1 MVEARRALLH
11 ALHGDAREARASC
24 LSYANKADCDVQYI
38 EAWSRI
44 FLGWAQRLLGLRE
57 ESRSCLEYSREFF
70 ARVNVPAGKIHC
82 ELELLA
88 LEGEAGKAGRARKR
102 LKALRARTTCGRG
115 ALKNPML
122 SARLLAYQVR
132 LILQEPD
139 PDYREAAS
147 LLVEAESYLAG
158 HRYQDLE
165 ILSRDLRRRLRREAL
180 PAPESGGLSPDLFR
194 DPAQGLEL
202 LESFLD
208 PVADLL
214 KRIEV
219 EIGEERAG
227 NLQKQLDELKEH
239 LQESRR
245 ALEEKPSS
253 PPVHPD
259 SIVGSSD
266 AMQQIRTLVRQVA
279 ASTLPVLV
287 RGETGTGKELV
298 ARAIHGESSRRE
310 APFVT
315 VNCGAIPRELLEAEL
330 LGYSR
335 GAFTGAEKDRPG
347 LLLSA
352 QGGTF
357 LFDEI
362 AELPLELQGKLLRI
376 LDGRRIRPLG
386 SSVEVELDVRFLSAS
401 SRDLGELIREG
412 KFRGDLFYRLNTFEM
427 IIPPLRERL
436 EDLPELVEH
445 FRVVAGGEIALPAFD
460 EDALRALAA
469 HSWPGNIRELRTIII
484 RLALKTPE
492 RIRAEDVRAL
502 LGETPARGMFPP
514 ALLRSR
520 PLDQLRSLLEKEYLV
535 QLHSTH
541 GGDLKAMAAHLGI
554 TLQGLYKRLKAL
566 GIRPRELPQ

>member
-1 MVEARRALLH
+1 
-11 ALHGDAREARASC
+11 
-24 LSYANKADCDVQYI
+24 
-38 EAWSRI
+38 
-44 FLGWAQRLLGLRE
+44 
-57 ESRSCLEYSREFF
+57 
-70 ARVNVPAGKIHC
+70 
-82 ELELLA
+82 
-88 LEGEAGKAGRARKR
+88 
-102 LKALRARTTCGRG
+102 
-115 ALKNPML
+115 
-122 SARLLAYQVR
+122 
-132 LILQEPD
+132 
-139 PDYREAAS
+139 
-147 LLVEAESYLAG
+147 
-158 HRYQDLE
+158 
-165 ILSRDLRRRLRREAL
+165 
-180 PAPESGGLSPDLFR
+180 
-194 DPAQGLEL
+194 
-202 LESFLD
+202 
-208 PVADLL
+208 
-214 KRIEV
+214 
-219 EIGEERAG
+219 
-227 NLQKQLDELKEH
+227 
-239 LQESRR
+239 
-245 ALEEKPSS
+245 
-253 PPVHPD
+253 
-259 SIVGSSD
+259 
-266 AMQQIRTLVRQVA
+266 MQQIRTLVRQVA

-298 ARAIHGESSRRE
+298 ARAIHGESSHRE

-335 GAFTGAEKDRPG
+335 GAFTGAERDHPG

-357 LFDEI
+357 LFD
-362 AELPLELQGKLLRI
+362 
-376 LDGRRIRPLG
+376 
-386 SSVEVELDVRFLSAS
+386 
-401 SRDLGELIREG
+401 
-412 KFRGDLFYRLNTFEM
+412 EM

-460 EDALRALAA
+460 ENALSALAA

-566 GIRPRELPQ
+566 GIRPRELPQKPQFGYDEPPG